1 MESVTWK
8 WERPSTLKCLFPR
21 GDKRATSSGFICLP
35 RARRCARAASMYR
48 VFQQDQSIQYESEC
62 HELIFLALPITLP

>member
-1 MESVTWK
+1 
-8 WERPSTLKCLFPR
+8 
-21 GDKRATSSGFICLP
+21 
-35 RARRCARAASMYR
+35 MYR